1 MKKIYLSILT
11 LAMAAVSTVS
21 VNAQDMHMLTA
32 AGVTP
37 QRHFINPA
45 IAPEHSYM
53 SLPFIGSLGL
63 NVGTSI
69 GYGSFIKGGQIDGTA
84 LADKTKNKV
93 LGSNFSLDL
102 ISFGVRFRE
111 KNLISFSNRIRSN
124 IGTTYPSGL
133 FGYLL
138 NNPIDYEGRFDIPL
152 KSNNIVW
159 NETAIGFSRI
169 IDDNWSVGARVKY
182 IMGIAQVNTNDTEFH
197 IDKDITG
204 STIYGNVNITGGNL
218 NFSKNGELVS
228 LNTLASNPG
237 AAFDVGVQWQSD
249 DSRWKADLGV
259 SDIGFIKWSA
269 ESSSRIYSKKSE
281 AYTFNGFGNLHDV
294 FGSSSMN
301 SMLDSVYTDLMNSIE
316 LDTITGYAHTAM
328 LPVTISVGGE
338 FDVLSN
344 QRHIVSLNFMG
355 SFASKQP
362 LYYAL
367 TAGYRYTS
375 GNGRFSTLATL
386 SHKRVDPISFGV
398 GLMANTRKFQF
409 FVLSDTS
416 IATIFGGGVSR
427 LKSFSYRM
435 GFNFFFNKEKRKSG
449 SYYI

>member
-1 MKKIYLSILT
+1 
-11 LAMAAVSTVS
+11 
-21 VNAQDMHMLTA
+21 
-32 AGVTP
+32 
-37 QRHFINPA
+37 
-45 IAPEHSYM
+45 
-53 SLPFIGSLGL
+53 
-63 NVGTSI
+63 
-69 GYGSFIKGGQIDGTA
+69 
-84 LADKTKNKV
+84 
-93 LGSNFSLDL
+93 
-102 ISFGVRFRE
+102 
-111 KNLISFSNRIRSN
+111 
-124 IGTTYPSGL
+124 
-133 FGYLL
+133 
-138 NNPIDYEGRFDIPL
+138 
-152 KSNNIVW
+152 
-159 NETAIGFSRI
+159 
-169 IDDNWSVGARVKY
+169 
-182 IMGIAQVNTNDTEFH
+182 
-197 IDKDITG
+197 
-204 STIYGNVNITGGNL
+204 
-218 NFSKNGELVS
+218 
-228 LNTLASNPG
+228 
-237 AAFDVGVQWQSD
+237 
-249 DSRWKADLGV
+249 
-259 SDIGFIKWSA
+259 
-269 ESSSRIYSKKSE
+269 
-281 AYTFNGFGNLHDV
+281 
-294 FGSSSMN
+294 MN